1 MNTTVKPMRNKCLHT
16 NIVCTMDGLD
26 LLELYRMLVQVV
38 LKIQGYP
45 IYGLGQRETLKVSIL
60 SCSGTLCNS

>member
-1 MNTTVKPMRNKCLHT
+1 MNTTVKPMRNICFHT

-45 IYGLGQRETLKVSIL
+45 IYGLGQRETPSIDFVL
-60 SCSGTLCNS
+60 FRNIV